1 MPSNHFSDITLA
13 GSVTVV
19 PEKIRS
25 IEADTD
31 LFGGNVQQIERLKK
45 TLGLNERRIA
55 EASVTALDLSQQAAE
70 SLLASHS
77 LSADALDG
85 ILFVTQ
91 TPDHSQPSNASLM
104 HGKLGCASGM
114 RARQRFLKS
123 WRVQG
128 RHGSVWDQTAVVRR
142 H

>member
-1 MPSNHFSDITLA
+1 MPSNHFFSDITLA

-31 LFGGNVQQIERLKK
+31 LFGGNVRQIERLKK

-77 LSADALDG
+77 LSARG
-85 ILFVTQ
+85 TGW
-91 TPDHSQPSNASLM
+91 HSLCHANTRSFS
-104 HGKLGCASGM
+104 
-114 RARQRFLKS
+114 
-123 WRVQG
+123 
-128 RHGSVWDQTAVVRR
+128 TE
-142 H
+142 